1 MDLTEL
7 LIQEREASIDDI
19 LTQTVQVNEVFKDLA
34 ALVDEQGTLL
44 DTIDTN
50 VSSAKTATEGGVTYL
65 TQAAKYAAKYRC
77 CLIWMLAIIFF
88 AVVAGVIAAVSGA
101 AAQRRSARGRR
112 RAPRPRPHG
121 RTLSPRRVSP
131 APRLQLNEKC
141 VIKIGDHCK

>member
-34 ALVDEQGTLL
+34 ALVDEQGTLI
-44 DTIDTN
+44 DAIDTN

-77 CLIWMLAIIFF
+77 CLIWMLVIIFLG
-88 AVVAGVIAAVSGA
+88 VVAGVIGGVSA
-101 AAQRRSARGRR
+101 AAAAAAAARESLWR
-112 RAPRPRPHG
+112 RAACRENG
-121 RTLSPRRVSP
+121 
-131 APRLQLNEKC
+131 EK
-141 VIKIGDHCK
+141 